1 MIFHFYP
8 RTFSL
13 FLSYERYLLYK
24 GGWGYG
30 EGGRGGEG
38 IGGGGRS
45 WLKVRFTYW
54 KPLHQKTF
62 WLDDCQELVCSYDK
76 AEFFSPHWHTHSA
89 TPFEYINVKS

>member
-38 IGGGGRS
+38 VGGGGGGEGGEGGVGWR
-45 WLKVRFTYW
+45 
-54 KPLHQKTF
+54 
-62 WLDDCQELVCSYDK
+62 
-76 AEFFSPHWHTHSA
+76 
-89 TPFEYINVKS
+89 